1 MPGGLGLRFALE
13 VAFLVAAAVI
23 TALLELGWP
32 AIVAVM
38 SVAWIATTAIEWRF
52 SRAAASAQA
61 PVPLPAAALTGE
73 GSVVVRQARRD
84 DESQLETEWV
94 EDKTR
99 LPPVLAGEP
108 EIPVHVRVLPRAE
121 APAAAEEPE
130 PAGAEEPEPAVEEAP
145 EPAAAEPEPEAEPEA
160 EAVEAPAPLV
170 AVPSPPPEPAAVAS
184 APPPPEPDRVV
195 AFPAAAYARQRWNV
209 WELERLTRARAGAD
223 PVRDE
228 ELGFLLVYLRDFA
241 QADGSL
247 PEEFDDLVRESF
259 GDVVGA
265 AASR

>member
-23 TALLELGWP
+23 AALLELGWP

-38 SVAWIATTAIEWRF
+38 SVAWIATTAIEWRL

-61 PVPLPAAALTGE
+61 PVSLPAPAPTGE
-73 GSVVVRQARRD
+73 GIVVVRQARRD

-94 EDKTR
+94 EDETR
-99 LPPVLAGEP
+99 LPPVRAGKP
-108 EIPVHVRVLPRAE
+108 ELPVHVRVLPGAE
-121 APAAAEEPE
+121 VPAAAEEPE
-130 PAGAEEPEPAVEEAP
+130 PAGVEEPEPAAEEAP
-145 EPAAAEPEPEAEPEA
+145 EPAAAEPEAEP
-160 EAVEAPAPLV
+160 EAPAPLV
-170 AVPSPPPEPAAVAS
+170 AVPSPPPEPAAVAP

-195 AFPAAAYARQRWNV
+195 AFPAAAYAPQRWNV

-223 PVRDE
+223 PVHDE

-241 QADGSL
+241 LADGSL